1 MKTAPLLA
9 AAAAALLMLIPSV
22 AAAQSARVEVVFVDP
37 EQFPDVRYSVLEELR
52 TYLTQRAERVVPAGQ
67 TLVVEIPDLR
77 LAGTYEWWRTPGS
90 PNFRVIQDAT
100 PPRIALRFKLVD
112 ANGTVIAE
120 GKRVLID
127 QNFVSE
133 SLVHLVGP
141 LRYEKGLIDR
151 WLASEFN
158 RTTPSQP
165 RT

>member
-1 MKTAPLLA
+1 MKNGLLA
-9 AAAAALLMLIPSV
+9 GALVSAILAALPAAA
-22 AAAQSARVEVVFVDP
+22 EVPNERIEAVFIHP
-37 EQFPDVRYSVLEELR
+37 EQSPEVRLSVREELR
-52 TYLTQRAERVVPAGQ
+52 AYLTQRAELVVPEDQ
-67 TLVVEIPDLR
+67 KLTVEFTDVR

-112 ANGTVIAE
+112 ANGTVLAE